1 MQLDQIILRPSADV
15 ILLQHTDSAGRS
27 AVTPLAPASLD
38 AKQAEA
44 LATFLALCRDRLPP
58 EPDKPPRNEVEQEI
72 AELEYRLEHLRKSLD
87 PAAIAAAAERKP

>member
-1 MQLDQIILRPSADV
+1 MQIDQIILRPSADV

-44 LATFLALCRDRLPP
+44 LATFLALCRTAISRL
-58 EPDKPPRNEVEQEI
+58 RRLAEVALGRVLAQ
-72 AELEYRLEHLRKSLD
+72 RLCLAVSNR
-87 PAAIAAAAERKP
+87 PAVS